1 MVRESSDSFLVAREN
16 AVRIAQEMLDRK
28 IGICAGCRAL
38 TALSLDLVGEWAAD
52 RDFRVIGY
60 LDSESDRFPL
70 GSARKF
76 WAEEPLE
83 ALDRERA
90 EIELG
95 AETEVLAACASI
107 VDRFGRGLTSR

>member
-1 MVRESSDSFLVAREN
+1 MVRKSSDSFLVAREN
-16 AVRIAQEMLDRK
+16 AVRIAHEMLDRK

-52 RDFRVIGY
+52 RDFRVIGC

-76 WAEEPLE
+76 WAEELLE
-83 ALDRERA
+83 ALGGVLNYYERKICPGRRA
-90 EIELG
+90 VINNS
-95 AETEVLAACASI
+95 CAPT
-107 VDRFGRGLTSR
+107 RT